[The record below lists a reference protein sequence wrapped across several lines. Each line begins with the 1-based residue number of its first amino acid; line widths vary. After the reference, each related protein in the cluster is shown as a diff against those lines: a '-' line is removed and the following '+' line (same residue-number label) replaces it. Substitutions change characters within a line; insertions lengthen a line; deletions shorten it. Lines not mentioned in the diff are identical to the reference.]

1 MLKQQQLLILP
12 QKGGD
17 NMYTGLEYYWKQ
29 RLSQGKYVLS
39 EIKAKLQKAYYVDE
53 ALTEEQYN
61 ELLNYAETHVDTSYQ
76 PNTTLASLQEENNAL
91 TAVVDDLTAT
101 IISMS
106 IEE

>member
-1 MLKQQQLLILP
+1 M
-12 QKGGD
+12 
-17 NMYTGLEYYWKQ
+17 
-29 RLSQGKYVLS
+29 LS

-76 PNTTLASLQEENNAL
+76 PNATLDSLQAENKAL
-91 TAVVDDLTAT
+91 MATIDDLTAT

-106 IEE
+106 IAE